1 MAQKCRFSQGWLK
14 FKGTTCTPLFNLT
27 ATAKTAD
34 KTIVG
39 TRIEASLSPDGV
51 PAVTNVVGVS
61 NSTQDVRLTVGSG
74 GAGPMTRLKVAPN
87 EVWALGLSRGR
98 QLLVPKLA
106 SSVPFYAPHA

>member
-1 MAQKCRFSQGWLK
+1 M
-14 FKGTTCTPLFNLT
+14 
-27 ATAKTAD
+27 
-34 KTIVG
+34 
-39 TRIEASLSPDGV
+39 

-87 EVWALGLSRGR
+87 EVWALGLSRGQ